1 MAGPLLALCAT
12 SAVGTGEA
20 LRVAVGGDDY
30 AVFNLGGVFFVT
42 QNACTHGPGN
52 LGEGFVE
59 GDEVECDFH
68 QGRFHIPTGRA
79 TAAPCTDPV
88 MVWDVTIA
96 AGQVCID
103 PTAGRIAE

>member
-1 MAGPLLALCAT
+1 MITLCRT
-12 SAVGTGEA
+12 DDVPEGSAI
-20 LRVAVGGDDY
+20 RVDRDGRDY

-42 QNACTHGPGN
+42 QNTCTHGPGS

-79 TAAPCTDPV
+79 TAAPCTEPLR
-88 MVWDVTIA
+88 VWDVTILD
-96 AGQVCID
+96 GEVRID
-103 PTAGRIAE
+103 PDAGRIGA